1 MYCTKCGAKI
11 TNDAKYCFKC
21 GESVSNTTKRTFNDN
36 SSMLTNEIKKE
47 KDVPF
52 VTYTIIGLCVFISIM
67 VYSKTGE
74 FDPDPFDFI
83 ELGASSGPL
92 IEKFQIWRLFSS
104 AFLHAGIKHLVC
116 NMLCLFSLGVLLER
130 IVGHLRMFYVFML
143 SAVFSEVFSLIFH
156 YEDISLG
163 ASGATFGVFGAGAT
177 YLMLLWKKD
186 YFDTKIVFS
195 HLKFGLLFVIINLA
209 YSLLPGINMASHIGG
224 LIVGSILGGILAMP
238 ILFANKFFSIFIHV
252 IAGLIAFLLMLS
264 SQFYLQDKYNDMLM
278 NTIQESLTVSKERQE

>member
-1 MYCTKCGAKI
+1 MYCTKCGAEI

-21 GESVSNTTKRTFNDN
+21 GESVSSTTKRTFNDN
-36 SSMLTNEIKKE
+36 SSMHTNEIKKE

-52 VTYTIIGLCVFISIM
+52 VTYTIIGLCVFISIV

-156 YEDISLG
+156 YFLPEVVY
-163 ASGATFGVFGAGAT
+163 ASDHIF
-177 YLMLLWKKD
+177 YH
-186 YFDTKIVFS
+186 YF
-195 HLKFGLLFVIINLA
+195 
-209 YSLLPGINMASHIGG
+209 
-224 LIVGSILGGILAMP
+224 
-238 ILFANKFFSIFIHV
+238 
-252 IAGLIAFLLMLS
+252 
-264 SQFYLQDKYNDMLM
+264 
-278 NTIQESLTVSKERQE
+278 